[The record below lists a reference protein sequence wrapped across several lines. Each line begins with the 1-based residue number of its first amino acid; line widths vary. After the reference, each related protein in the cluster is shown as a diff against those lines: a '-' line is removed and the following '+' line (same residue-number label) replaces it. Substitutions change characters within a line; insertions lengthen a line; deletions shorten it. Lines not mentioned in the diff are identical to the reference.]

1 MRLPG
6 RGGGGRAVRS
16 VRVIACIVAQP
27 LEQPAGVG
35 FSRQTL
41 PGDFKLL
48 VALKRNGGMRIL
60 GGSSYLS
67 ANTGTTVL
75 SART

>member
-1 MRLPG
+1 M
-6 RGGGGRAVRS
+6 RS
-16 VRVIACIVAQP
+16 VRVIACIVARP

-60 GGSSYLS
+60 DAVATCRPIRGQQLLS
-67 ANTGTTVL
+67 AT
-75 SART
+75 RT